1 MKYVGISVGIVLALT
16 LFLGWMGKPAPA
28 PRAARKPPIVT
39 RVHSQVYQLGAGE
52 RMTLIDIPDLYVPRR
67 CALFTNDATGH
78 QLLSCNFDAAGSPFP
93 EANEGD

>member
-1 MKYVGISVGIVLALT
+1 MRLS
-16 LFLGWMGKPAPA
+16 
-28 PRAARKPPIVT
+28 
-39 RVHSQVYQLGAGE
+39 
-52 RMTLIDIPDLYVPRR
+52 DLYVPRR